1 MSVHSLTQYVFYCT
15 IDTSV
20 TPSSVT
26 RLSIP
31 PYDIFSLNCVVV
43 ISPITNMY
51 SVTHSWPQEDIYGV
65 GNVISS
71 GLESNLTVDITDGI
85 SSGTSTFTCTANVT
99 ITGVTC
105 TAMPTDSAT
114 VTVKGIFM
122 YPIYEHDIYTNYYRS
137 YCPST
142 TCTWSS

>member
-1 MSVHSLTQYVFYCT
+1 MFEHSLTQYIFLCT

-26 RLSIP
+26 RLNIP

-51 SVTHSWPQEDIYGV
+51 SVAQLWLQEDTYGV
-65 GNVISS
+65 GNVMSS
-71 GLESNLTVDITDGI
+71 GLESNLIVDITDGI

-99 ITGVTC
+99 ITGVTG
-105 TAMPTDSAT
+105 TAMTTDSAT
-114 VTVKGIFM
+114 VTVKGIV
-122 YPIYEHDIYTNYYRS
+122 IYQIY
-137 YCPST
+137 
-142 TCTWSS
+142 

>member
-1 MSVHSLTQYVFYCT
+1 MFEHSLTQYIFLCT

-26 RLSIP
+26 RLNIP

-51 SVTHSWPQEDIYGV
+51 SVAHLWPQEDTYGV
-65 GNVISS
+65 GNVMSS
-71 GLESNLTVDITDGI
+71 GLESNLIVDITDGI

-99 ITGVTC
+99 ITGVTG
-105 TAMPTDSAT
+105 TAMTTDSAT
-114 VTVKGIFM
+114 VTVKGIFI
-122 YPIYEHDIYTNYYRS
+122 YPIY
-137 YCPST
+137 
-142 TCTWSS
+142 